1 MQKNTGKKMSYDI
14 LVDNIPY
21 HVDISPF
28 LFNEEKRFIV
38 NINGGIDHLYTWD
51 DEAVQLRA
59 LDDEAVIL
67 PDGLEKDL
75 SDKIMKTVILK

>member
-1 MQKNTGKKMSYDI
+1 MSYDI
-14 LVDNIPY
+14 LVDKIPY

-28 LFNEEKRFIV
+28 LFNDEKRFIV
-38 NINGGIDHLYTWD
+38 NVNGGMDHLYTWD

-59 LDDEAVIL
+59 LDDDAVIL